1 VNRTGLFLT
10 FALLLLLAPAAIA
23 AKPVKEP
30 LPTPEPSVFAAG
42 EICPFPLLE
51 EIVANREKSITFS
64 DGSQLIT
71 GTFKARLT
79 NLDTGESILVNASGP
94 ARATVEGDI
103 LHVASRGP
111 TLLLANATEPGGP
124 GALFVRGHISFD
136 VDLLTGEP
144 LFLVVRGSTRD
155 LCENLI

>member
-30 LPTPEPSVFAAG
+30 LPTPEPSVFPAG
-42 EICPFPLLE
+42 EICPFPLLVE
-51 EIVANREKSITFS
+51 TLINREKSITFS

-71 GTFKARLT
+71 GTFKNRLT
-79 NLDTGESILVNASGP
+79 NLDTDESILVNASGP
-94 ARATVEGDI
+94 VGFTVEGDV
-103 LHVASRGP
+103 LHAVSRGA

-124 GALFVRGHISFD
+124 GALFIHGRASYDI
-136 VDLLTGEP
+136 DLLTGEP
-144 LFLVVRGSTRD
+144 LFLVVRGSRRD

>member
-1 VNRTGLFLT
+1 VKRTGPFLT
-10 FALLLLLAPAAIA
+10 FALLILLAPGAIA

-30 LPTPEPSVFAAG
+30 LPTPEPSVFLAG

-51 EIVANREKSITFS
+51 ELVTNREKSITFS

-71 GTFKARLT
+71 GAFKDRLT
-79 NLDTGESILVNASGP
+79 NLATGDSILANASGP
-94 ARATVEGDI
+94 SRATVEGDI
-103 LHVASRGP
+103 LHVVSRGAS
-111 TLLLANATEPGGP
+111 LLLANATQPGGP

-136 VDLLTGEP
+136 IDLISGEP
-144 LFLVVRGSTRD
+144 LFLVVRGNTRD